1 MVINLAQGSDAV
13 NERPVAAARPENL
26 SWLQIT
32 MGVFEVGGVSIF
44 VAFAAGLLSCASPCV
59 LPLVPAY
66 LGYLTGAAVGS
77 AAPASAAAAPRGG
90 AASLAMG
97 GGPSAGVTSPSPF
110 LHAAAF
116 VSGFSLVF
124 IAFGASIG
132 LLGFF
137 LNGNEFFIR
146 DQQDVIL
153 KVAGGA
159 LIVMGLHLSGVIMIP
174 FLDQE
179 RRINV
184 KGGDNAGYARSFV
197 VGSSFSAGWSPCI
210 GPTLGAVLTLSAASA
225 SVWQG
230 VVLLAVYSA
239 GLAVPFLAMGLAF
252 NSLRPAYAW
261 LKRHMGV
268 VNYVSGALLIVVG
281 ILVFTDSL
289 VNLNSLFN
297 WGFLGDLSGEA

>member
-1 MVINLAQGSDAV
+1 MDI
-13 NERPVAAARPENL
+13 
-26 SWLQIT
+26 
-32 MGVFEVGGVSIF
+32 FEVGGVSIF

-66 LGYLTGAAVGS
+66 LGYLTGAAIDSTTRAPV
-77 AAPASAAAAPRGG
+77 AAGAGPG
-90 AASLAMG
+90 AASIALG
-97 GGPSAGVTSPSPF
+97 GGPPAGVAGPSPF
-110 LHAAAF
+110 LHAVAF

-137 LNGNEFFIR
+137 LGGNEFVIR
-146 DQQDVIL
+146 DQQDTIL

-159 LIVMGLHLSGVIMIP
+159 LIIMGLHLSGVITIP
-174 FLDQE
+174 FLYQE
-179 RRINV
+179 RRINI
-184 KGGDNAGYARSFV
+184 KGGDRAGYARSFV

-252 NSLRPAYAW
+252 NTLKPAYAW
-261 LKRHMGV
+261 LKRYMGV
-268 VNYVSGALLIVVG
+268 VNYVSGALLIIVG

-289 VNLNSLFN
+289 INLNSMFN
-297 WGFLGDLSGEA
+297 FGFLGDLSTEA

>member
-1 MVINLAQGSDAV
+1 MDI
-13 NERPVAAARPENL
+13 
-26 SWLQIT
+26 
-32 MGVFEVGGVSIF
+32 FEVGGVSIF

-66 LGYLTGAAVGS
+66 LGYLTGAAVDS
-77 AAPASAAAAPRGG
+77 TTRAPVAAGAGPG
-90 AASLAMG
+90 AASIALG
-97 GGPSAGVTSPSPF
+97 GGPPAAVAGPSPF
-110 LHAAAF
+110 LHAVAF

-137 LNGNEFFIR
+137 LGGNEFVIR
-146 DQQDVIL
+146 DQQDTIL

-159 LIVMGLHLSGVIMIP
+159 LIIMGLHLSGVITIP
-174 FLDQE
+174 FLEQE
-179 RRINV
+179 RRINI
-184 KGGDNAGYARSFV
+184 KGGDRASYARSFV

-252 NSLRPAYAW
+252 NTLKPAYAW
-261 LKRHMGV
+261 LKRYMGV
-268 VNYVSGALLIVVG
+268 VNYVSGALLIIVG

-289 VNLNSLFN
+289 INLNSMFN
-297 WGFLGDLSGEA
+297 FGFLGDLSTEA

>member
-1 MVINLAQGSDAV
+1 MDI
-13 NERPVAAARPENL
+13 
-26 SWLQIT
+26 
-32 MGVFEVGGVSIF
+32 FEVGGVSIF

-66 LGYLTGAAVGS
+66 LGYLTGAAIDSTTRAPV
-77 AAPASAAAAPRGG
+77 AAGAGPG
-90 AASLAMG
+90 AASIALG
-97 GGPSAGVTSPSPF
+97 GGPPAGVAGPSPF
-110 LHAAAF
+110 LHAVAF

-124 IAFGASIG
+124 IIFGASIG

-137 LNGNEFFIR
+137 LDGNEFVIR
-146 DQQDVIL
+146 DQQDTIL

-159 LIVMGLHLSGVIMIP
+159 LIIMGLHLSGVITIP

-179 RRINV
+179 RRINI
-184 KGGDNAGYARSFV
+184 KGGDRAGYARSFV

-252 NSLRPAYAW
+252 NTLKPAYAW
-261 LKRHMGV
+261 LKRYMGV

-289 VNLNSLFN
+289 INLNSMFN
-297 WGFLGDLSGEA
+297 FGFLGDLSTEA

>member
-1 MVINLAQGSDAV
+1 MDI
-13 NERPVAAARPENL
+13 
-26 SWLQIT
+26 
-32 MGVFEVGGVSIF
+32 FEVGGVSIF

-66 LGYLTGAAVGS
+66 LGYLTGAAVDS
-77 AAPASAAAAPRGG
+77 TTPAPVAAGAGPG
-90 AASLAMG
+90 AASIAMG
-97 GGPSAGVTSPSPF
+97 GGPPAGVAGPSPF
-110 LHAAAF
+110 LHAVAF

-137 LNGNEFFIR
+137 LGGNEFVIR
-146 DQQDVIL
+146 DQQDTIL

-159 LIVMGLHLSGVIMIP
+159 LIIMGLHLSGVITIP
-174 FLDQE
+174 FLEQE
-179 RRINV
+179 RRINI
-184 KGGDNAGYARSFV
+184 KGGDRAGYARSFV

-252 NSLRPAYAW
+252 NTLKPAYAW
-261 LKRHMGV
+261 LKRYMGV
-268 VNYVSGALLIVVG
+268 VNYVSGALLIIVG

-289 VNLNSLFN
+289 VNLNSMFN
-297 WGFLGDLSGEA
+297 FGFLGDVSGEA

>member
-1 MVINLAQGSDAV
+1 MSVRLRGF
-13 NERPVAAARPENL
+13 AAAIYDETRGRKDWRMDILE
-26 SWLQIT
+26 I
-32 MGVFEVGGVSIF
+32 GGVSIF

-59 LPLVPAY
+59 LPLIPAY
-66 LGYLTGAAVGS
+66 LGYLTGTAIDSTA
-77 AAPASAAAAPRGG
+77 AAPAATSAGRSG

-97 GGPSAGVTSPSPF
+97 GGPAAGVAGPSPF
-110 LHAAAF
+110 LHAVAF

-137 LNGNEFFIR
+137 LGGNEFVIR
-146 DQQDVIL
+146 DQQDTIL

-159 LIVMGLHLSGVIMIP
+159 LIIMGLHLSGVITIP
-174 FLDQE
+174 FLEQE

-184 KGGDNAGYARSFV
+184 KGGDSAGYARSFV

-230 VVLLAVYSA
+230 MALLAVYSA

-252 NSLRPAYAW
+252 NTLKPAYAW
-261 LKRHMGV
+261 LKRYTGV
-268 VNYVSGALLIVVG
+268 VNYASGALLIIVG

-289 VNLNSLFN
+289 INLNSMFN
-297 WGFLGDLSGEA
+297 FGFLGDLSGEA